1 MIVHKELLAQS
12 PLLVLPLVA
21 LALFL
26 TVFLVECVRALVRPR
41 AEVLRDAS
49 MPLTE
54 DEPHE

>member
-1 MIVHKELLAQS
+1 MHKELLAQS

-26 TVFLVECVRALVRPR
+26 AVFVVETVRALLKPR

-49 MPLTE
+49 LPLTE

>member
-1 MIVHKELLAQS
+1 MHKELLAQS
-12 PLLVLPLVA
+12 PLLALPLVA

-26 TVFLVECVRALVRPR
+26 TVFLVECARALRKPR

-49 MPLTE
+49 LPLTE